1 MVVRFKPKRRCRNC
15 PETEEGLPV
24 QLPQILDRI
33 TTTYE
38 GEGNGLW
45 KAASVA
51 CGTLLELLFRYV
63 VLGVPGK
70 PLPQLERLYARLGEI
85 IEVRK
90 QHEKGSFNVRP
101 SESES
106 ASPIGRFDQIPDH

>member
-1 MVVRFKPKRRCRNC
+1 MVVRFRPKRRCRNC

-24 QLPQILDRI
+24 QLPQTLDRVI
-33 TTTYE
+33 TTYE

-51 CGTLLELLFRYV
+51 CGILLELLFRYV
-63 VLGVPGK
+63 ALGVPGK

-90 QHEKGSFNVRP
+90 QREKEPSNVRP

-106 ASPIGRFDQIPDH
+106 ARPTGRFNRLSDY